1 MAKGRKPA
9 IEIAGR
15 PSVSGGRKPKSPFDD
30 FAKWAA
36 KLGGSK
42 ITKAQIR
49 DVKRYARGGGYARGQ
64 YHIDDDVT
72 KAARS
77 AKMRGKRGKY
87 LNWKDNQLAEK
98 QEKNARTY
106 GDSRGPLDY
115 WEGRLPPRPW
125 NSKNRKEYNRR
136 FSAAYRA
143 EEEIGRRQGKATS
156 KAVKSYVT
164 RKGPK
169 KK

>member
-1 MAKGRKPA
+1 MAKARKPA
-9 IEIAGR
+9 IELAGR
-15 PSVSGGRKPKSPFDD
+15 SNPKSPLDD

-36 KLGGSK
+36 KKGLSK
-42 ITKAQIR
+42 ITKAQVK

-64 YHIDDDVT
+64 YRIDDDVT
-72 KAARS
+72 KAARA
-77 AKMRGKRGKY
+77 AKGGKRGKY
-87 LNWKDNQLAEK
+87 LKWKDNQLAEK

-115 WEGRLPPRPW
+115 WEGRLPQRPW
-125 NSKNRKEYNRR
+125 DSKTRKEYNKR

-143 EEEIGRRQGKATS
+143 EEEIGRRQGRATS
-156 KAVKSYVT
+156 KATKRYVT
-164 RKGPK
+164 RKVPK

>member
-1 MAKGRKPA
+1 MAKSRKPA

-15 PSVSGGRKPKSPFDD
+15 ASVSGGRKPKSPLDD
-30 FAKWAA
+30 FAKWAT
-36 KLGGSK
+36 KQGLK
-42 ITKAQIR
+42 ITKAQVK

-72 KAARS
+72 KAARA
-77 AKMRGKRGKY
+77 AKGGKRGKY
-87 LNWKDNQLAEK
+87 LNWKDKQLAEK
-98 QEKNARTY
+98 QEKNSRTY

-115 WEGRLPPRPW
+115 WEGRLGGRPY
-125 NSKNRKEYNRR
+125 NTKNRKEYNKR

-143 EEEIGRRQGKATS
+143 EEEIGRRQGKATA
-156 KAVKSYVT
+156 KATKRYVT
-164 RKGPK
+164 RKSPK

>member
-1 MAKGRKPA
+1 MAKARKPA
-9 IEIAGR
+9 IELAGR
-15 PSVSGGRKPKSPFDD
+15 SNPKSPFDD

-36 KLGGSK
+36 KKGLSK
-42 ITKAQIR
+42 ITKA
-49 DVKRYARGGGYARGQ
+49 AR
-64 YHIDDDVT
+64 
-72 KAARS
+72 AA
-77 AKMRGKRGKY
+77 KGGKRGKY
-87 LNWKDNQLAEK
+87 LKWKDNQLAEK

-115 WEGRLPPRPW
+115 WEGRLPQRPW
-125 NSKNRKEYNRR
+125 DSKTRKEYNKR

-156 KAVKSYVT
+156 KATKRYVT
-164 RKGPK
+164 RRVPK